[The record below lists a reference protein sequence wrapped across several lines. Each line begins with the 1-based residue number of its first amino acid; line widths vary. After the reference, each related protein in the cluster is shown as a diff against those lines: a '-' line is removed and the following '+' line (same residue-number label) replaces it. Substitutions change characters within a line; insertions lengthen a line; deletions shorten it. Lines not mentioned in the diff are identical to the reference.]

1 MADTLVTVLTRVDN
15 YLQDGSNHQV
25 KSRRGRPKYEIRW
38 LGPQTSG
45 YRKTRVKLQ
54 TLYDRRNQLSRDFR
68 HRTTTEIVKRAI
80 AGGNDLIVTEDLQ
93 IAGMTRSARG
103 TESDPGRNVRAKSAL
118 NRRILQQGWGNVQ
131 EMLDYKAARAASGC
145 TPAAPP
151 RPADSVERETLH
163 PGYPRL
169 NSGVHTAGMERTRT
183 PMLRSTSETGD
194 YCISGN
200 VWGRPRSPSGW
211 TAWARPSQRV
221 EKAGFHPVP
230 VERPSPKLPGAAR
243 PKSSEPRTPGE

>member
-103 TESDPGRNVRAKSAL
+103 IESDPGRNVRAKSGL

-131 EMLDYKAARAASGC
+131 EMLDYKAARAGIGHLRVYPGGTSQTCGQCGTRDAASRVSQAEFRC
-145 TPAAPP
+145 SHCRAW
-151 RPADSVERETLH
+151 SERGHQCFGQHRRQGTTVSQETSGGD
-163 PGYPRL
+163 P
-169 NSGVHTAGMERTRT
+169 GVHQAG
-183 PMLRSTSETGD
+183 PPGQGPG
-194 YCISGN
+194 SG
-200 VWGRPRSPSGW
+200 
-211 TAWARPSQRV
+211 
-221 EKAGFHPVP
+221 
-230 VERPSPKLPGAAR
+230 
-243 PKSSEPRTPGE
+243 